1 MVCLQINLF
10 SQQRF
15 SENISITN
23 SYRKRNIF
31 KVWKIVE
38 TFSGLCFA
46 LHILYLLQYIWWWWC
61 LSSRAEQNMKQQQR
75 KTQKE
80 MAHVCVNQSEHSLA
94 TDPNQWE
101 SSSLE
106 CRTLNSCSNLP
117 GLIHHSPLKQQNYL
131 NHTGAFLVLKYFVS
145 RTPIFSPPLSVLS
158 VTQSIAKPLIS
169 EQAGRTWRLKIQV
182 MVWLVSR
189 VTQLSK
195 YRTYR
200 IIIHWA
206 GIVQGKICSWIMHF
220 ILQLCISS

>member
-1 MVCLQINLF
+1 MVCLQLNLF

-15 SENISITN
+15 FENISITN

-46 LHILYLLQYIWWWWC
+46 LHILYLLQYIWWWC

-106 CRTLNSCSNLP
+106 CRTLNRSSNLA

-145 RTPIFSPPLSVLS
+145 RTPIFSPRYQFFPSLNQSQNLWYLNKLAEHEDWRYRWWFDLSAESLSFQNTEHIALSYIERVLCREKS
-158 VTQSIAKPLIS
+158 AA
-169 EQAGRTWRLKIQV
+169 E
-182 MVWLVSR
+182 
-189 VTQLSK
+189 
-195 YRTYR
+195 
-200 IIIHWA
+200 
-206 GIVQGKICSWIMHF
+206 
-220 ILQLCISS
+220 